1 MSFHN
6 DNLVKRASLII
17 IEWRKVNQGEKIRVE
32 RMGEVLIRNLMV
44 KKGFAALKDVNDEN
58 NYIEK

>member
-6 DNLVKRASLII
+6 DNQVKRASLIMK
-17 IEWRKVNQGEKIRVE
+17 EWRKVNQGEKSRVE

-44 KKGFAALKDVNDEN
+44 KKGFATLKDVNDEN
-58 NYIEK
+58 NYIEQ